1 MPVEMSFV
9 SKADVKAI
17 SRHVLQERKEAEE
30 SYPVQEHKRPAD
42 PIRDMEDRLYSGY
55 FPDKKRNKG

>member
-9 SKADVKAI
+9 SKADIKAI

-30 SYPVQEHKRPAD
+30 SYPVQEYRRPAV
-42 PIRDMEDRLYSGY
+42 PARDKEDQLYCGY
-55 FPDKKRNKG
+55 IPDKKRNKG